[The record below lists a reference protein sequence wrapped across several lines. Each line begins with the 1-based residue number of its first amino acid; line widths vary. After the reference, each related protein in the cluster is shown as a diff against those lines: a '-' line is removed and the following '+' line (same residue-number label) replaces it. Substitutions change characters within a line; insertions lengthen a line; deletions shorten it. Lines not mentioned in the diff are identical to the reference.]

1 MEWDAQQAAEKGT
14 ALTWNTLVGDIPG
27 REGTITYKRSVELH
41 LQLMRISNVSDAE
54 GQWSWKVI
62 SVIWDLVVSPIVLPE
77 AKGELFDWLSS
88 NYASFNNDIRVKLT
102 GRSTLCSDS
111 LKDLPGYGH
120 FHSTC
125 LRRANHE
132 NNDSSSS
139 DSDSDSDS
147 DD

>member
-41 LQLMRISNVSDAE
+41 LKLMELADAE

-77 AKGELFDWLSS
+77 AKGWLFDWLSTH
-88 NYASFNNDIRVKLT
+88 YVSFNNDIRVKLT

-111 LKDLPGYGH
+111 LKDLPGYSH
-120 FHSTC
+120 FHGTC
-125 LRRANHE
+125 LRRANYE

-139 DSDSDSDS
+139 DSDD
-147 DD
+147 